1 MLFDARLLAR
11 ALRPADLD
19 DLRWFGV
26 AGALVPPEE
35 SAPPAGAAA
44 LRASWEA
51 LAGPVLGRLR
61 RAGLHG
67 VAALGVPPRRI
78 PFRGLEALLH
88 ELPDFLSRPGA
99 AAIGEVGLEEGGPR
113 EERVL
118 ERQLELA
125 AGLRLPVVARAPWR
139 RREAITRRL
148 LAVLKASE
156 LEPAR
161 VLVQGVDARTVRM
174 VRACGHAAGL
184 LVTGGAALDEA
195 GAVLRAQGPEGLVL
209 SSGAGE
215 AGGDLLA
222 LPRAAGRLRQAGLS
236 AAVVRR
242 VCGGNAVRLLG
253 IDPAALRGRR

>member
-1 MLFDARLLAR
+1 MLFDARLLALP
-11 ALRPADLD
+11 LRDADLD

-26 AGALVPPEE
+26 AGALVPMEE
-35 SAPPAGAAA
+35 TAAAAGAAPLLA
-44 LRASWEA
+44 AWER
-51 LAGPVLGRLR
+51 LAGPVVRRLR

-67 VAALGVPPRRI
+67 VAAIGIPPRRI
-78 PFRGLEALLH
+78 PYRGLEALLH
-88 ELPDFLSRPGA
+88 ELPELLSRPGV
-99 AAIGEVGLEEGGPR
+99 AAIGEIGLEEGGPR

-161 VLVQGVDARTVRM
+161 VLIQGVDARTVRM

-184 LVTGGAALDEA
+184 LVTGGEALDEA
-195 GAVLRAQGPEGLVL
+195 VAVVRTQGPEGLVL

-242 VCGGNAVRLLG
+242 VCGGNAVKLLG
-253 IDPAALRGRR
+253 IVLPTHPA